1 MSEFSVLYDVNIK
14 SIGKRTDKA
23 GFVAIKTNYGEIRAK
38 PMYIERYQL
47 KAKWEGDLVV
57 FHSNA
62 GNMCLAYDQ
71 TVPSHDSHDKE
82 NHDDIWVF
90 ECHANVKPISVNKA
104 WYMNK
109 KKSRDYINFQEDM
122 IPYLQGS
129 SCPERVRDN
138 KVRLEAEL
146 VFGYSS
152 VRSDVD
158 NCIKTTL
165 DTMQSWFGFDDVII
179 FKVTAEKFHVKRGQD
194 YLKIKLEEIKET

>member
-23 GFVAIKTNYGEIRAK
+23 GFVSVKTNYGEIRAK
-38 PMYIERYQL
+38 PMYIERYKL
-47 KAKWEGDLVV
+47 EPKWEGDLIV

-71 TVPSHDSHDKE
+71 SQSIINED
-82 NHDDIWVF
+82 NHDDPWTF
-90 ECHANVKPISVNKA
+90 ECHALVKPISVNKA

-109 KKSRDYINFQEDM
+109 KKSRDYMNFQEDM
-122 IPYLQGS
+122 IPYLQGF
-129 SCPERVRDN
+129 SCPDRVRDN
-138 KVRLEAEL
+138 QTRLEAQLE
-146 VFGYSS
+146 FGYSS
-152 VRSDVD
+152 KRSDVD

-179 FKVTAEKFHVKRGQD
+179 FKVTAEKFHVKRGED